1 MSEINIEKTGDG
13 AVAQIE
19 RPTVSRGPQELIS
32 GNNRGRDLRDAE
44 VARAQGK
51 HVVWGISAEFDETDP
66 LIEAALKARKR
77 GYTRMDAY
85 TPMPVEGLSEAIG
98 YRNKQMPALMFVGG
112 LFGCTLGYWMQWYAN
127 THSYALN
134 IGGRPYHTW
143 PNFIVIT
150 FEMTIL
156 FCALTG
162 VFGMLALNG
171 LPTLYHPMFGVDGF
185 DRHSQDRFFFAI
197 EARDPNFDFDET
209 LAFMK
214 SLGAL
219 RVEIV
224 EK

>member
-1 MSEINIEKTGDG
+1 MSEINIEKTS
-13 AVAQIE
+13 AVAIE
-19 RPTVSRGPQELIS
+19 RPIVARGPQELVS

-44 VARAQGK
+44 VAAAQGK
-51 HVVWGISAEFDETDP
+51 KQVWGISAEFDETDP
-66 LIEAALKARKR
+66 LMNAARLARQK

-112 LFGCTLGYWMQWYAN
+112 LFGATLGYWMQWFAN
-127 THSYALN
+127 VDSYVLN
-134 IGGRPYHTW
+134 VGGRPYHTW

-150 FEMTIL
+150 FEMTVL
-156 FCALTG
+156 VCALTG

-171 LPTLYHPMFGVDGF
+171 LPTLYHPMFGVEGF

-197 EARDPNFDFDET
+197 EARDPNFDFEET
-209 LAFMK
+209 MGFMR

-219 RVEIV
+219 RVEVV

>member
-1 MSEINIEKTGDG
+1 MSEINIEHSR
-13 AVAQIE
+13 AVNLEKPAIA
-19 RPTVSRGPQELIS
+19 RGPQELIS

-44 VARAQGK
+44 VSQAQGRK
-51 HVVWGISAEFDETDP
+51 EVWGISAEFDETDP
-66 LIEAALKARKR
+66 LIQAARAARQQ

-85 TPMPVEGLSEAIG
+85 TPMPVEGLSDAIG
-98 YRNKQMPALMFVGG
+98 YRNKQMPALMFMGG

-127 THSYALN
+127 THSYILN

-150 FEMTIL
+150 FEATVL
-156 FCALTG
+156 LCALTG

-171 LPTLYHPMFGVDGF
+171 LPSLYHPMFNVDGF
-185 DRHSQDRFFFAI
+185 ERHSQDRFFFAI
-197 EARDPNFDFDET
+197 EARDPNFDFDRTME
-209 LAFMK
+209 FMR

>member
-1 MSEINIEKTGDG
+1 MAEIDIQKTGT
-13 AVAQIE
+13 ATLE
-19 RPTVSRGPQELIS
+19 KPTIARGPQELIS

-51 HVVWGISAEFDETDP
+51 HVVWGITAEFDETDP
-66 LIEAALKARKR
+66 IINAARQARQA
-77 GYTRMDAY
+77 GYTRMDSY
-85 TPMPVEGLSEAIG
+85 TPMPVEGLSEASG
-98 YRNKQMPALMFVGG
+98 YRNKQMPALMFMGG
-112 LFGCTLGYWMQWYAN
+112 LLGCTAGYWMQWYAN
-127 THSYALN
+127 TQSYALN

-150 FEMTIL
+150 FEATVL
-156 FCALTG
+156 LTAFAG

-185 DRHSQDRFFFAI
+185 DRASQDRFFFTI
-197 EARDPNFDFDET
+197 EARDPSFDFDKT
-209 LAFMK
+209 LAFMQ

-219 RVEIV
+219 RVQVV